1 MALPRALADSGV
13 SWTATRAD
21 GPAPGSRKSMFS
33 VCSAC
38 ACTGWSKYTLASV
51 SRNQPD
57 GPLPL
62 PLIETFS
69 VREVHMD
76 DSSQSADDYRE
87 RPKKDQMPCQA
98 STAASGRQLV
108 LATGT

>member
-1 MALPRALADSGV
+1 MLR
-13 SWTATRAD
+13 
-21 GPAPGSRKSMFS
+21 

-69 VREVHMD
+69 VR
-76 DSSQSADDYRE
+76 
-87 RPKKDQMPCQA
+87 
-98 STAASGRQLV
+98 
-108 LATGT
+108 